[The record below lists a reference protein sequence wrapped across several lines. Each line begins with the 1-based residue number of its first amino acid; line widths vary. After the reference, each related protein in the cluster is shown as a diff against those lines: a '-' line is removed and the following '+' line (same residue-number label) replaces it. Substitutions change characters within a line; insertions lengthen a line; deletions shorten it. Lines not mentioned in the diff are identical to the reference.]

1 MTDSVAGQHLGSWR
15 LFTEAGA
22 LGSLQGRLG
31 GPGVL
36 GYRPDSAA
44 GLCDHRPVSA
54 PQWASVAPNPVSEGR
69 SGLTRTWAQKEEQR
83 GDLEGRTPSPPQQRH
98 GSTGRG
104 KGLRPG
110 ARLPPPSA
118 RLLSSLSTSCH
129 SGLTLP
135 PALFC
140 RPFFA
145 QMKGR
150 PRSSPVFLERK

>member
-1 MTDSVAGQHLGSWR
+1 MLLPGAEAVQEPERQQAPLLGATAGR
-15 LFTEAGA
+15 RARAGRR
-22 LGSLQGRLG
+22 GGRH
-31 GPGVL
+31 
-36 GYRPDSAA
+36 A
-44 GLCDHRPVSA
+44 GLSLPAADVPLTDQTSPGEAACESP
-54 PQWASVAPNPVSEGR
+54 AS
-69 SGLTRTWAQKEEQR
+69 WAQKEEQR